1 MKSSINILFLFI
13 LFITLLSN
21 STCLYR
27 TLFMNK
33 PKCYFDTFYSEQN
46 IIMKY
51 KVLNIDIDETLLPT
65 NYNRFI
71 IKLYDSSNAQLN
83 MYTSSKL
90 KGKFSYSIEK
100 SDMYKICIESN
111 DKDLYSGKGMIKIQF
126 KIESSDDVMDSLKNS
141 ADLKDFELVD
151 DKMKRLAKK
160 TDNILNMQKYQF
172 KMENR
177 FSKSQ
182 LSSHRRIVVL
192 TIIQIII
199 LIIVGVYHIMNL
211 RKVFKNK
218 ISSY

>member
-1 MKSSINILFLFI
+1 
-13 LFITLLSN
+13 
-21 STCLYR
+21 
-27 TLFMNK
+27 
-33 PKCYFDTFYSEQN
+33 
-46 IIMKY
+46 MKY

>member
-1 MKSSINILFLFI
+1 MKSTINILFSFI
-13 LFITLLSN
+13 LLITLLSN
-21 STCLYR
+21 ITCLYR
-27 TLFMNK
+27 SLFINK

-51 KVLNIDIDETLLPT
+51 KVLNMDIDESLLQT

-71 IKLYDSSNAQLN
+71 IKLYDSNNVQLN

-100 SDMYKICIESN
+100 SDMYKICIESG
-111 DKDLYSGKGMIKIQF
+111 DKELFTGRGIIKIQF
-126 KIESSDDVMDSLKNS
+126 KIETSEDVMDTLKNS

-192 TIIQIII
+192 TII
-199 LIIVGVYHIMNL
+199 
-211 RKVFKNK
+211 
-218 ISSY
+218 

>member
-1 MKSSINILFLFI
+1 MKSTINILFSFI

-21 STCLYR
+21 ITCLYR
-27 TLFMNK
+27 SLFINK

-51 KVLNIDIDETLLPT
+51 KVLNMDIDESLLQT

-71 IKLYDSSNAQLN
+71 IKLYDSNNVQLN

-100 SDMYKICIESN
+100 SDMYKICIESG
-111 DKDLYSGKGMIKIQF
+111 DKELFTGRGIIKIQF
-126 KIESSDDVMDSLKNS
+126 KIETSEDVMDTLKNS

-182 LSSHRRIVVL
+182 LSSHRRIVLL

-199 LIIVGVYHIMNL
+199 LIIVGSYHVINL

-218 ISSY
+218 INAY

>member
-13 LFITLLSN
+13 LFITLLSY

-27 TLFMNK
+27 SLFINK

-51 KVLNIDIDETLLPT
+51 KVLNRDIDETVLPT

-71 IKLYDSSNAQLN
+71 IKLFDSNNVQLN

-100 SDMYKICIESN
+100 SDMYRICIESS
-111 DKDLYSGKGMIKIQF
+111 DKDLFHGRGTIKIQF
-126 KIESSDDVMDSLKNS
+126 KIETSDDVIDSLKNS

-182 LSSHRRIVVL
+182 LTSHRRIVVL
-192 TIIQIII
+192 TVV
-199 LIIVGVYHIMNL
+199 LCAS
-211 RKVFKNK
+211 R
-218 ISSY
+218 

>member
-182 LSSHRRIVVL
+182 LTSHRRIVVL